1 MNLFHESKKVLDK
14 DGKVNPLGPYG
25 KQKLTGREVS
35 TYFRRNK
42 VKDAKIKKAVEVAL
56 DLGGAMNVASSEI
69 KKFYGDNILKSK
81 EVQNALK
88 YANEEYVKEGKL
100 PPALQKAIDKK
111 KGKDTDDDEKEVKEE
126 GNPQADAITKQ
137 ISSLQFKIDRNR
149 KFVQRIN
156 DIPAHM
162 RGQGEVNRMGRL
174 KNSINDLQTKI
185 AGLRDKKK
193 KMNPNNEEIE
203 NVKQQIKFNE
213 FDTIRNMWEDS
224 LEKKNLE
231 ESNLAI
237 NEKKLPPRPHY
248 GINTNHLAVNPKN
261 VNKFKPKLQKLA
273 KKFGVELEFGVG
285 GKLPSVVQV
294 KSKSS
299 GAEKNFFSAIQQDKK
314 LMDLMDHV
322 IISKESLNE
331 VTDKEINAVKK
342 LSKDIEKVKK
352 DYFKIAKIGDKTLKD
367 TKHNKKYESILK
379 AQQEILSLIGDLSN
393 QKMMQKEESN
403 LQEVSLDNNMM
414 QRHFA
419 NVWSSKDAK
428 LYRVL
433 SQLISQDGF
442 VDNMKAYK
450 KNPKDYLNR
459 LKDIKKNPKKYAKSF
474 GPNFPQY
481 INNPKPGQNYAK
493 LPESTDLFD
502 TYRQMNL
509 EQQDNFNEAS
519 AASMID
525 KLFNLKG
532 NKEAGYGVAKLL
544 NMTGVKVAQAMQKQN
559 PKGFMK
565 TMIDMGAKGSKQ
577 LKLPTNKALMKMFKD
592 QGVKPLP
599 ESINEESISYRLKIK
614 AKSAPELKAFQKSAK
629 MMKLKVNM
637 NTMFNDTVAVV
648 SGTKKNLRDF
658 DAVVRG
664 RQTYGDP
671 STIKHFDEK

>member
-1 MNLFHESKKVLDK
+1 
-14 DGKVNPLGPYG
+14 
-25 KQKLTGREVS
+25 
-35 TYFRRNK
+35 
-42 VKDAKIKKAVEVAL
+42 
-56 DLGGAMNVASSEI
+56 
-69 KKFYGDNILKSK
+69 
-81 EVQNALK
+81 
-88 YANEEYVKEGKL
+88 
-100 PPALQKAIDKK
+100 
-111 KGKDTDDDEKEVKEE
+111 
-126 GNPQADAITKQ
+126 
-137 ISSLQFKIDRNR
+137 
-149 KFVQRIN
+149 
-156 DIPAHM
+156 M

-502 TYRQMNL
+502 TYRQMNHH
-509 EQQDNFNEAS
+509 QQETFNEA
-519 AASMID
+519 AAEEMID

-532 NKEAGYGVAKLL
+532 NRIAGLGIAMLL
-544 NMTGVKVAQAMQKQN
+544 NMTGVKVAQSMQKQN
-559 PKGFMK
+559 PQGFMK
-565 TMIDMGAKGSKQ
+565 TVQAMGKETGKIKPATEKQ
-577 LKLPTNKALMKMFKD
+577 VMKMFKKA
-592 QGVKPLP
+592 GVKPLP

>member
-149 KFVQRIN
+149 KFVQRIT
-156 DIPAHM
+156 DTPAHM

-459 LKDIKKNPKKYAKSF
+459 LKDIKKNPKK
-474 GPNFPQY
+474 
-481 INNPKPGQNYAK
+481 
-493 LPESTDLFD
+493 
-502 TYRQMNL
+502 RW
-509 EQQDNFNEAS
+509 
-519 AASMID
+519 
-525 KLFNLKG
+525 
-532 NKEAGYGVAKLL
+532 
-544 NMTGVKVAQAMQKQN
+544 
-559 PKGFMK
+559 
-565 TMIDMGAKGSKQ
+565 
-577 LKLPTNKALMKMFKD
+577 
-592 QGVKPLP
+592 
-599 ESINEESISYRLKIK
+599 SYYCSSR
-614 AKSAPELKAFQKSAK
+614 
-629 MMKLKVNM
+629 
-637 NTMFNDTVAVV
+637 
-648 SGTKKNLRDF
+648 
-658 DAVVRG
+658 
-664 RQTYGDP
+664 
-671 STIKHFDEK
+671 